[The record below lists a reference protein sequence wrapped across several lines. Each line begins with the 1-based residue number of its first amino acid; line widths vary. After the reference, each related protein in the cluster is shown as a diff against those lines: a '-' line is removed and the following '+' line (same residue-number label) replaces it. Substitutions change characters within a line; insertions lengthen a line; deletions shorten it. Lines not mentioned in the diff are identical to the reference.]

1 MSGFLM
7 LPLEFSTFSFCSFN
21 YMSWCGF
28 LLLLLL
34 FWFGSLCAS
43 WTWISV
49 SFFKYE
55 KFTAIINSYTFYS
68 FVSLSG
74 ISVICSLVCFVLFHR
89 SCMLFCF
96 HFSICCSVWVISMI
110 LSSKSLLKTF
120 VSFIYSLLFIASCL
134 RNWGIYFYVTFII
147 FNSLL
152 KLPFFISINFLNSFS
167 IFITDILNSLSG
179 RLIIS
184 VQYFFRGFLLLSQLR
199 IVSLPFYF
207 I

>member
-1 MSGFLM
+1 MPYMSGFLM
-7 LPLEFSTFSFCSFN
+7 LPLAFSTFSFCSFN

-96 HFSICCSVWVISMI
+96 HFSICCSVWVISII

-134 RNWGIYFYVTFII
+134 RN
-147 FNSLL
+147 
-152 KLPFFISINFLNSFS
+152 
-167 IFITDILNSLSG
+167 
-179 RLIIS
+179 
-184 VQYFFRGFLLLSQLR
+184 
-199 IVSLPFYF
+199 
-207 I
+207 